1 MRVHLT
7 EAMFD
12 RHEAEF
18 LVAGDISVT
27 TFRYPAGIAALRIR
41 SPRAELI
48 VLPFKGQQIWRAS
61 FDGRDVTM
69 KSLFPEPV
77 DTQDYLA
84 TYGAFFIH
92 CGLTAMGGPG
102 PTDTHPLHGELPNA
116 RFQEA
121 YLEMR
126 DGKLVIGGTFRHAIA
141 FTVAYLARTEITV
154 DPAEAR
160 IGLTIEV
167 ENQRHSRLE
176 LMYLAHANFRPVDH
190 GELIYAAPYTPE
202 AVRVRRSIPSHIS
215 PPEGYADFIAALV
228 EDPTLH
234 HVFKPDLAFD
244 PEVAFEVDMLPG
256 EDGWTH
262 AMQKHPDGTAD
273 VISYVHAQGPRAMR
287 WICRTA
293 DQQGLGMAFPST
305 AGVEGYT
312 AEKAKGRIVEV
323 APKESWRLEM
333 RTGTLTLD
341 EAAQLACRLDQIA
354 GRV

>member
-1 MRVHLT
+1 MRVHLSD
-7 EAMFD
+7 AMFD
-12 RHEAEF
+12 RHEAEL
-18 LVAGDISVT
+18 LVTGDISVT
-27 TFRYPAGIAALRIR
+27 TFRYASGVAALRVR
-41 SPRAELI
+41 APRTELI
-48 VLPFKGQQIWRAS
+48 VLPFKGQQIWRAV

-69 KSLFPEPV
+69 GSLFPEPV
-77 DTQDYLA
+77 DTQEYLA

-126 DGKLVIGGTFRHAIA
+126 GGNLVIGGTFRHAVA

-154 DPAEAR
+154 DQGAAG
-160 IGLTIEV
+160 IGVTIEA
-167 ENQRHSRLE
+167 ENQRHAPME
-176 LMYLAHANFRPVDH
+176 LMYLAHADFRPVDG
-190 GELIYAAPYTPE
+190 GELIYAAPYTPA
-202 AVRVRRSIPSHIS
+202 AVRVRQSIPSHIS

-244 PEVAFEVDMLPG
+244 PEVVFEVDLMPG
-256 EDGWTH
+256 PDGWTH
-262 AMQKHPDGTAD
+262 AMQRHPDGTAD
-273 VISYVHAQGPRAMR
+273 VISHVHAQGPRATR
-287 WICRTA
+287 WICRTP
-293 DQQGLGMAFPST
+293 DQQGLGIAFPST

-312 AEKAKGRIVEV
+312 AEKAKGRLVEV
-323 APKESWRLEM
+323 PPKGHWTLEM
-333 RTGTLTLD
+333 RMGRLTAGEASEMAADLD
-341 EAAQLACRLDQIA
+341 RIA